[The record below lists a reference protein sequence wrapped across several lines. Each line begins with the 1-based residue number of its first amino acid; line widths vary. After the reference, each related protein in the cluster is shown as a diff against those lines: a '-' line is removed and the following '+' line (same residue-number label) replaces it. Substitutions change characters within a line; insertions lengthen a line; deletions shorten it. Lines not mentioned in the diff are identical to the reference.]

1 MEDDVLTVDLDSLKI
16 REIEEIEE
24 IVGESIETAFADGKP
39 RGKAL
44 RALGY
49 VVRRRTQPDFT
60 LEQAGEL
67 VIRLDAATEADPT
80 PAA

>member
-1 MEDDVLTVDLDSLKI
+1 MDEYLEIDLTDLRI

-24 IVGESIETAFADGKP
+24 ITGAPFDDILGGGRP

-44 RALGY
+44 RALGFI
-49 VVRRRTQPDFT
+49 VKKRENPDYT

-67 VIRLDAATEADPT
+67 ILKVSDPEPDPT
-80 PAA
+80 SASD